1 MPTIIKIHKHIF
13 SVDIFFFSKGIP
25 NRAIRAS
32 RKFGTGY
39 DLKDL
44 NHLNHPFNMG
54 VLKKHKNKFELKVND
69 SIIGTTFQSNISKEI
84 TNFVYIRHSDNA
96 PFTSLLPEL
105 PSNTLHFKQKN
116 GIGSAKNMIILN
128 SDGDQ
133 IFELL
138 KQRPKKY
145 LTDFSEYSILMYEA
159 VYNPLS
165 YLEICLII
173 VSRFFPSNDVFSYKK
188 EGIQD

>member
-105 PSNTLHFKQKN
+105 
-116 GIGSAKNMIILN
+116 
-128 SDGDQ
+128 
-133 IFELL
+133 
-138 KQRPKKY
+138 RPKKY